1 MLPKRTTRGTRQSN
15 VHDTEIRATQ
25 PASSAAAAAAAADD
39 DDDFASTATATF
51 VKSIHH

>member
-25 PASSAAAAAAAADD
+25 PASSAAADDDD
-39 DDDFASTATATF
+39 DDDFASTAAATF

>member
-25 PASSAAAAAAAADD
+25 PASSAAAAADDDD

>member
-1 MLPKRTTRGTRQSN
+1 VLPKRTTRGTRQSN

-25 PASSAAAAAAAADD
+25 PASSAAAADDD

-51 VKSIHH
+51 VKSIRH

>member
-25 PASSAAAAAAAADD
+25 PASSAAAADDD
-39 DDDFASTATATF
+39 DDDFASTATAAF

>member
-25 PASSAAAAAAAADD
+25 PASSAAATADD

>member
-25 PASSAAAAAAAADD
+25 PASSAAAADDD